1 MKSPAQNA
9 PRQAPPQLAGYRLP
23 LVCLLAAGIGVL
35 TAFIAYALYSLIGLF
50 TNLAFYHV
58 WSFQFRSPRN
68 SPLGWWMILIPV
80 VGGVLIGYPPPQ
92 GAQVVA
98 QMDVSCRLHPG

>member
-1 MKSPAQNA
+1 VNSAAQKP
-9 PRQAPPQLAGYRLP
+9 PRREPREVPPEPAGYRLP

-58 WSFQFRSPRN
+58 
-68 SPLGWWMILIPV
+68 
-80 VGGVLIGYPPPQ
+80 
-92 GAQVVA
+92 
-98 QMDVSCRLHPG
+98 